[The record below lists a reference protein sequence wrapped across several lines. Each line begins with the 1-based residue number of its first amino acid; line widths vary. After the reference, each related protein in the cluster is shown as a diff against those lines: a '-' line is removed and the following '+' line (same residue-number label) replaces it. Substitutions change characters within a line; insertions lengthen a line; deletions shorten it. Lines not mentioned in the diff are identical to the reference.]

1 MSGLSG
7 IALLVIVT
15 QAFRARMGAD
25 VRVEMQPDAP
35 VDAAAGPTICVFIER
50 ASSHQN
56 DVSLL
61 QGDSQIVLRVELFAP
76 VDATAAASPGSAAL
90 KGSTALFFM
99 WRECVAALAPDAS
112 PWAGLWERF
121 RLSIMADMY
130 APPLFE
136 TEKGVKV
143 AAHVYGLT
151 IDPLC
156 DPPFGEPTEAWSD
169 LLAQMRADGGEL
181 SSLADILE
189 ASIRGGS
196 LTVFEALAATFGL
209 SGDTMASI
217 GLGAAPDAIPAQI
230 GADSGVVDEEVTA
243 SADPSTPD
251 VQVAP

>member
-1 MSGLSG
+1 
-7 IALLVIVT
+7 V
-15 QAFRARMGAD
+15 
-25 VRVEMQPDAP
+25 
-35 VDAAAGPTICVFIER
+35 CVFVER
-50 ASSHQN
+50 ASAHPG
-56 DVSLL
+56 DVSLIM
-61 QGDSQIVLRVELFAP
+61 GDSQTGLRVELFAP
-76 VDATAAASPGSAAL
+76 VDAVPGASPGAAAL

-112 PWAGLWERF
+112 PWAKIWESF
-121 RLSIMADMY
+121 RLSIAAEMY

-143 AAHVYGLT
+143 AAHVYSLT
-151 IDPLC
+151 VDALS
-156 DPPFGEPTEAWSD
+156 DPPFGEPTQAWAD
-169 LLAQMRADGGEL
+169 LLAQMRAVGGEL

-217 GLGAAPDAIPAQI
+217 GLGAAPDAIPAQV

-243 SADPSTPD
+243 SANPSTPD
-251 VQVAP
+251 VQVGP